1 MNNLFKIILTVVI
14 LLGCKSSY
22 SAPSFIENKGQWNN
36 QVLFAV
42 RIKGLNA
49 WILKDKIVFDF
60 YQSSRHETQTY
71 RKGHVVEMNLLNA
84 NTEAHAMP
92 KKQLSGLHNYIIG
105 NDPFAWKSNA
115 RLFEEVVIEE
125 IYPGIAIRYYIEL
138 GYLRYDF
145 ILQPGA
151 DPSQIAFQINGCAAK
166 VEQKSNTLIFD
177 TQVGKISQIDLFTY
191 QTNLGKKKSLKS
203 EFQLKGSI
211 LKIDVEGYNPSA
223 SMVIDP
229 LIFSTFIGGEAFENL
244 YDMKSDSNGNLVV
257 CGTSPGFGF
266 PTTVGAYSETAQTG
280 GDDAFISKLS
290 ADGSQLI
297 FSTFFGGTSQELC
310 QGLALDANDNI
321 YIVGTTGSNN
331 LPVTEG
337 SYDETYNTDGFS
349 SNFDIFVTKL
359 NSSGTAL
366 IYSTYLGDNGMDFG
380 RSIAIDPAG
389 NAYIAGSS
397 KSFNFP
403 TTSGAFDVSYNGAG
417 WNNVV
422 VSKLNAS
429 GSDLIYSTYVGGSSG
444 DDATKIALGPDGSA
458 FVTGT
463 AFSANFPTTP
473 GSIKPVK
480 TGNRD
485 AFVFR
490 LNPEG
495 SALVYSTFIGGNDL
509 DDGYSLT
516 VDSDNNAYVTGLT
529 ISADYPVTQG
539 VFNSVAGNGE
549 NVFISKI
556 NPSGS
561 QFLFSGLMGGNNR
574 DVGHNIA
581 LSSDNYILLCGE
593 TNSATFQVTSNAH
606 MSTLQGIHDAFV
618 AKISLDGSN
627 LIYSSYFGGT
637 SYEIAHVI
645 LNDGSDKLIIA
656 GVTGGANFP
665 TTTGAFDNSFNSGND
680 PFISKIS
687 LNCQP
692 VGLNATTNSPVCAG
706 QTLTLSGLPV
716 GMVSYSWSGPNNYSN
731 NNQNATINNASA
743 ANSGQ
748 YTFTTI
754 DSDGCEGTLN
764 LAVEVIEINPNIIQ
778 EGLNLTALQQG
789 AQYQWLNCTDAFST
803 ITNAQGQNLLNPGS
817 GSFAVEITL
826 QGCVDTSDCQ
836 IITDL
841 LDLSSNDHLIYPNPA
856 NDWISLKHLQ
866 GNTQLKIFDIHG
878 RLCKSTSIAT
888 DSYMLDISELNPG
901 LYLIQMETLG
911 NQQMY
916 PLIKIN

>member
-1 MNNLFKIILTVVI
+1 MNKLFKIILTIAI
-14 LLGCKSSY
+14 LLGFKSSY
-22 SAPSFIENKGQWNN
+22 SAPSFIENKGQWDN

-49 WILKDKIVFDF
+49 WILRDKIVLDF
-60 YQSSRHETQTY
+60 HQSSRRETQTF
-71 RKGHVVEMNLLNA
+71 RKGHVVEMNLVNA
-84 NTEAHAMP
+84 STEAYAIP
-92 KKQLSGLHNYIIG
+92 QKQLSGLHNYFIG
-105 NDPFAWKSNA
+105 DNPSAWKSNV
-115 RLFEEVVIEE
+115 RIFEEVVIEE
-125 IYPGIAIRYYIEL
+125 VYPGIAIRYYIEQ

-145 ILQPGA
+145 ILQPGG
-151 DPSQIAFQINGCAAK
+151 DPSLIAFQIKGCNAK
-166 VEQKSNTLIFD
+166 VERKSNTLIFD
-177 TQVGKISQIDLFTY
+177 TQIGKISQKDLLTY

-203 EFQLKGSI
+203 EFQLKGDI
-211 LKIDVEGYNPSA
+211 LRINVEGYNPSA

-229 LIFSTFIGGEAFENL
+229 LIFSTFIGGEAFESL
-244 YDMKSDSNGNLVV
+244 YDMKKDSDGNLVV

-266 PTTVGAYSETAQTG
+266 PTTLGAYSETAQTG

-310 QGLALDANDNI
+310 QGLALDNNDDI

-349 SNFDIFVTKL
+349 SNSDIFVTKL

-380 RSIAIDPAG
+380 RSIAIDPIG

-529 ISADYPVTQG
+529 ISADYSVTQG

-581 LSSDNYILLCGE
+581 LSSDNHILLCGE
-593 TNSATFQVTSNAH
+593 TNSANFQVTSNAH
-606 MSTLQGIHDAFV
+606 MSTLQGIHDTFV

-637 SYEIAHVI
+637 SYETAHVI

-656 GVTGGANFP
+656 GVTGGGNFP
-665 TTTGAFDNSFNSGND
+665 TTMGAFDNSFNSGND

-706 QTLTLSGLPV
+706 QDLILSGLPS
-716 GMVSYSWSGPNNYSN
+716 GMVSYSWSGPGKYFNT
-731 NNQNATINNASA
+731 NQNATINNVSTDY
-743 ANSGQ
+743 NGQ
-748 YTFTTI
+748 YTFTAI
-754 DSDGCEGTLN
+754 DSDGCEGTISLS
-764 LAVEVIEINPNIIQ
+764 VEVVEINPNIIQ
-778 EGLNLTALQQG
+778 DGPNLTALQQG
-789 AQYQWLNCTDAFST
+789 AQYQWLNCSDAFSA
-803 ITNAQGQNLLNPGS
+803 ITDAQGQDLPNPGS

-826 QGCVDTSDCQ
+826 QGCVDTSDCL

-841 LDLSSNDHLIYPNPA
+841 LELSNNDLLIYPNPA
-856 NDWISLKHLQ
+856 KNWIGLKNLQ
-866 GNTQLKIFDIHG
+866 GNTQLTIFDIHG
-878 RLCKSTSIAT
+878 RLCKNTSIEA
-888 DSYMLDISELNPG
+888 DSFILDISELNPG
-901 LYLIQMETLG
+901 MYLIQLETSRI
-911 NQQMY
+911 QQVY
-916 PLIKIN
+916 PLIKLY